1 MSAELRSS
9 ARTTVAVWAASAIAV
24 VALAAGLT
32 VLSQRFGYDT
42 EVIDM
47 PVLPVVAMLVAAGL
61 VFAAGVLRLV
71 QHSSF
76 VDARTLR
83 VLLLIMIA
91 AGLAARLILFASEP
105 VLEDDYQRYLWDG
118 AVTASGANP
127 YASAPRDVID
137 AHGTHDLSALAA
149 NSGPVIKRINHPQ
162 LTTIYPPVAQAA
174 FALAHSLKPWSL
186 TAWRGVL
193 LGCELAALGLL
204 LALLN
209 IAGRSP
215 LWGAIYWWNPL
226 VLKEVANSAHMD
238 AVVVA
243 LVLLALFLAVTRRTV
258 FASAALGFAVAAKLW
273 PVVLLPLVLR
283 PLLAEPR
290 RLMAAM
296 AVFVA
301 LACVALWPMLLSA
314 HLQPS
319 GLAAYAQTW
328 STNSALVPILQSAA
342 ASVLAALGLSSDLAP
357 IAARGILAT
366 AIATI
371 TVLAVRA
378 AIASPQDMLARA
390 GFVVAA
396 VVLLAPA
403 QYPWYAL
410 WLVPL
415 LCFAP
420 RAPLLLMTAT
430 LPLYYATFHF
440 AARETLESAQPIL
453 IALIWGPVWA
463 ALAYGFLRERGMPA
477 GQRDTL
483 SLLEER

>member
-1 MSAELRSS
+1 MSTAVPAS
-9 ARTTVAVWAASAIAV
+9 ARATIAIWAAAAASV
-24 VALAAGLT
+24 VMLALALT
-32 VLSQRFGYDT
+32 AVSQRFGYAT

-47 PVLPVVAMLVAAGL
+47 PVLPVAAMLVAAGL
-61 VFAAGVLRLV
+61 AFAAGLPRLV
-71 QHSSF
+71 QYASS
-76 VDARTLR
+76 VDAWTLR
-83 VLLLIMIA
+83 VLLSIMIA

-137 AHGTHDLSALAA
+137 ARGTHDLSAIAG
-149 NSGPVIKRINHPQ
+149 NSGPIIKRINHPQ

-174 FALAHSLKPWSL
+174 FALAHSLAPWSL

-193 LGCELAALGLL
+193 LGCELATLGLL

-209 IAGRSP
+209 ITGRSP
-215 LWGAIYWWNPL
+215 LWSAIYWWNPL

-243 LVLLALFLAVTRRTV
+243 FVLLALFLAVTRRTV

-290 RLMAAM
+290 RLMTAI

-301 LACVALWPMLLSA
+301 VASVALWPMLMTA
-314 HLQPS
+314 HLRPS
-319 GLAAYAQTW
+319 GLVAYAQTW
-328 STNSALVPILQSAA
+328 STNSALVPILQSSAA
-342 ASVLAALGLSSDLAP
+342 ALLAALGLSSDLAP

-366 AIATI
+366 TIATI
-371 TVLAVRA
+371 TVLAVSA
-378 AIASPQDMLARA
+378 AIASPQDMLVRA
-390 GFVVAA
+390 GLVVAA

-453 IALIWGPVWA
+453 IAMIWGPVWA
-463 ALAYGFLRERGMPA
+463 ALTYAFLRERGMPA
-477 GQRDTL
+477 GQQAPL
-483 SLLEER
+483 QLLEER